1 MYWLKASAWRRL
13 NGLPRSMIRE
23 KLRKQAESVEIRL
36 AGKAS
41 VDQKI
46 ELAESS
52 RDLIIPLVHERA
64 IFARRIFPDSSKA
77 QSHAMYGAGMK
88 KKRITKMNAR
98 RVQDS
103 DIAIG
108 ERIRG
113 RRNQIDTPLSSQAS

>member
-36 AGKAS
+36 AGKA

-46 ELAESS
+46 ELAKSS

-64 IFARRIFPDSSKA
+64 DLCP
-77 QSHAMYGAGMK
+77 
-88 KKRITKMNAR
+88 
-98 RVQDS
+98 S
-103 DIAIG
+103 DI
-108 ERIRG
+108 
-113 RRNQIDTPLSSQAS
+113 P

>member
-1 MYWLKASAWRRL
+1 
-13 NGLPRSMIRE
+13 
-23 KLRKQAESVEIRL
+23 
-36 AGKAS
+36 
-41 VDQKI
+41 
-46 ELAESS
+46 
-52 RDLIIPLVHERA
+52 
-64 IFARRIFPDSSKA
+64 
-77 QSHAMYGAGMK
+77 MK

>member
-1 MYWLKASAWRRL
+1 MYGFKASAWRRL

-23 KLRKQAESVEIRL
+23 KLREQAESVEIRL

-64 IFARRIFPDSSKA
+64 DLCP
-77 QSHAMYGAGMK
+77 
-88 KKRITKMNAR
+88 
-98 RVQDS
+98 S
-103 DIAIG
+103 DI
-108 ERIRG
+108 
-113 RRNQIDTPLSSQAS
+113 P